1 MRQLEKPE
9 FFLLTLRPTHPTGYK
24 QIKVILPEICLV
36 RIAHH
41 TTKIDMILKITNHKS
56 QMALPPGSL
65 GLPLIG
71 DTLNFLQDSEFAKKR
86 HQQYGPI
93 FKTSIFGQ
101 PTVFMSGQEA
111 NLFILS
117 NDNQYFVVAW
127 PASTRALLGPLSLAL
142 QTGVHHQNR
151 RKLLYQAFG
160 PRALAG
166 YIGAMENITQRY
178 LEKWAKM
185 ETMTWYA
192 ELRNYTFDV
201 AGKLLVGIDNG
212 SETALGHYFE
222 TWCNG
227 LLSIPL
233 DVPWTQFG
241 KAKKCRKLLLAEL
254 EKIIR
259 DSQQRTPKGN
269 DALSVLISARD
280 DEGNS
285 LSLDELKDQVLLLLF
300 AGHETLIS
308 ALTSFCLLLAQNP
321 DVMAKVRAE
330 QQQFPAT
337 EPLTLEQ
344 LKQMTYLE
352 QVLREVLRL
361 IPPVGNGFRQVIN
374 ACEFGGYELP
384 KGWTVL
390 YQINQ
395 THQDSQLYPEP
406 DRFDPDRFSSERSA
420 KPFSY
425 VPFGGGLRE
434 CLGKEFARLEM
445 KLFAAKIVREYEWD
459 LLPDQDLNLIAVPM
473 AHPRDGL
480 RVKFRRTTIN

>member
-1 MRQLEKPE
+1 
-9 FFLLTLRPTHPTGYK
+9 
-24 QIKVILPEICLV
+24 V
-36 RIAHH
+36 RIAQQ
-41 TTKIDMILKITNHKS
+41 TTKIDMILRIKNQKS
-56 QMALPPGSL
+56 HMALPPGSL

-101 PTVFMSGQEA
+101 PTVFVRGQEA
-111 NLFILS
+111 SLFVLS
-117 NDNQYFVVAW
+117 NDNKYFV
-127 PASTRALLGPLSLAL
+127 ASFPPSTKALLGPLSLSL
-142 QTGVHHQNR
+142 QTGANHINR
-151 RKLLYQAFG
+151 RKLLFQAFG
-160 PRALAG
+160 PRALVG

-178 LEKWAKM
+178 LEKWVKM
-185 ETMTWYA
+185 ETMTWYP
-192 ELRNYTFDV
+192 ELRSYTFDV
-201 AGKLLVGIDNG
+201 AGKLLVGMDNA
-212 SETALGHYFE
+212 SETALGHNFE
-222 TWCNG
+222 AWCYG
-227 LLSIPL
+227 LFSIAL
-233 DVPWTQFG
+233 DLPWTRFG
-241 KAKKCRKLLLAEL
+241 KAKNGRKLLLAEL

-259 DSQQRTPKGN
+259 DRQLGTPSGN
-269 DALSVLISARD
+269 DALSLLISARD
-280 DEGNS
+280 EEGNS
-285 LSLDELKDQVLLLLF
+285 LSLDELKDQVLVLLF
-300 AGHETLIS
+300 AGHDTLTS
-308 ALTSFCLLLAQNP
+308 AITSFCLLLAQNP

-352 QVLREVLRL
+352 QVMREVLRL
-361 IPPVGNGFRQVIN
+361 VPPVGNIFRTVIN
-374 ACEFGGYELP
+374 ACEFGGYEIP
-384 KGWTVL
+384 KGWNLLSGIT
-390 YQINQ
+390 Q

-406 DRFDPDRFSSERSA
+406 ERFDPDRFSLERSG

-473 AHPRDGL
+473 PRPRDGL
-480 RVKFRRTTIN
+480 RVKFRRTTMNR

>member
-1 MRQLEKPE
+1 
-9 FFLLTLRPTHPTGYK
+9 
-24 QIKVILPEICLV
+24 
-36 RIAHH
+36 
-41 TTKIDMILKITNHKS
+41 
-56 QMALPPGSL
+56 MALPPGSF

-71 DTLNFLQDSEFAKKR
+71 DTINFLQDSQFAKKR

-101 PTVFMSGQEA
+101 PTVFMRGQEA
-111 NLFILS
+111 SLFVLS
-117 NDNQYFVVAW
+117 NENQYFV
-127 PASTRALLGPLSLAL
+127 ASFPPSTKALLGPLSLTV
-142 QTGVHHQNR
+142 QTGANHQNR
-151 RKLLYQAFG
+151 RKLLYQAFQ

-166 YIGAMENITQRY
+166 YIGAMEDITQRY
-178 LEKWAKM
+178 LEKWVKM
-185 ETMTWYA
+185 ETMTWYP

-201 AGKLLVGIDNG
+201 AGKLLVGMENG

-222 TWCNG
+222 TWSQG
-227 LLSIPL
+227 LFSIPL

-254 EKIIR
+254 ERIIR
-259 DSQQRTPKGN
+259 DRQQGTPSGN
-269 DALSVLISARD
+269 DALSLLISARD

-300 AGHETLIS
+300 AGHETLTS
-308 ALTSFCLLLAQNP
+308 AIASFCLLLAQHP
-321 DVMAKVRAE
+321 DVMAKVRVE

-361 IPPVGNGFRQVIN
+361 VPPAGGVFRTVIN
-374 ACEFGGYELP
+374 ACEFGGYEIP
-384 KGWTVL
+384 KGWSVL
-390 YQINQ
+390 SEITQ

-406 DRFDPDRFSSERSA
+406 ERFDPDRFSSERSA

-445 KLFAAKIVREYEWD
+445 KLFAAKMLREYEWD
-459 LLPDQDLNLIAVPM
+459 LLPDQDLNLSAIPM
-473 AHPRDGL
+473 PHPRDGL
-480 RVKFRRTTIN
+480 RVKFRRTTMNR

>member
-1 MRQLEKPE
+1 
-9 FFLLTLRPTHPTGYK
+9 
-24 QIKVILPEICLV
+24 
-36 RIAHH
+36 
-41 TTKIDMILKITNHKS
+41 MILKITNHQS

-71 DTLNFLQDSEFAKKR
+71 DTLNFLQDSQFAKKR

-142 QTGVHHQNR
+142 QTGANHQNR

-185 ETMTWYA
+185 ETLTWYP
-192 ELRNYTFDV
+192 ELRKYTFDV
-201 AGKLLVGIDNG
+201 AGKLLVGIENG
-212 SETALGHYFE
+212 SETALGNNFE
-222 TWCNG
+222 TFAEG
-227 LLSIPL
+227 LFSIPWDL
-233 DVPWTQFG
+233 PFTPFG
-241 KAKKCRKLLLAEL
+241 KAKKGRMLLLAEL
-254 EKIIR
+254 ENIIR
-259 DSQQRTPKGN
+259 DRQQRTPSGN
-269 DALSVLISARD
+269 DALSLLISARD

-285 LSLDELKDQVLLLLF
+285 LSLEDLKDQVLLLLF
-300 AGHETLIS
+300 AGHETLTS

-337 EPLTLEQ
+337 ETLTLEQ

-361 IPPVGNGFRQVIN
+361 IPPVRNIFRTAIN
-374 ACEFGGYELP
+374 AFEFGGYEIP
-384 KGWTVL
+384 KGWNVVSGIT
-390 YQINQ
+390 Q

-406 DRFDPDRFSSERSA
+406 DRFDPDRFSSERSP

-425 VPFGGGLRE
+425 VPFGGGLRD

-445 KLFAAKIVREYEWD
+445 KLFAAKIIREFEWD
-459 LLPDQDLNLIAVPM
+459 LLPDQDLNLITVPIP
-473 AHPRDGL
+473 HPRDGL
-480 RVKFRRTTIN
+480 RVKFRRTTMNR

>member
-1 MRQLEKPE
+1 
-9 FFLLTLRPTHPTGYK
+9 
-24 QIKVILPEICLV
+24 
-36 RIAHH
+36 
-41 TTKIDMILKITNHKS
+41 
-56 QMALPPGSL
+56 MALPPGSF

-71 DTLNFLQDSEFAKKR
+71 DSLKFLRDSQFAKKR
-86 HQQYGPI
+86 HQQYGPL

-101 PTVFMSGQEA
+101 PTVFMRGQEA
-111 NLFILS
+111 SLFVLS
-117 NDNQYFVVAW
+117 NDNRYFVVTW
-127 PASTRALLGPLSLAL
+127 PASTRALLGSLSLSL
-142 QTGVHHQNR
+142 QTGANHQNR
-151 RKLLYQAFG
+151 RKLLYQAFQ

-166 YIGAMENITQRY
+166 YLGAMENITQRY
-178 LEKWAKM
+178 LEKWAQM
-185 ETMTWYA
+185 ETLTWYP

-212 SETALGHYFE
+212 AETALGHYFE

-227 LLSIPL
+227 LFSIPI
-233 DVPWTQFG
+233 DVPWSQFG

-254 EKIIR
+254 EKIIIDR
-259 DSQQRTPKGN
+259 QQETPSGN
-269 DALSVLISARD
+269 DALSLLISARD

-285 LSLDELKDQVLLLLF
+285 LSLEELKDQVLLLLF
-300 AGHETLIS
+300 AGHETLTS
-308 ALTSFCLLLAQNP
+308 AIASFCLLLAQHP
-321 DVMAKVRAE
+321 DVMAKVRTE

-352 QVLREVLRL
+352 QVLQEVLRL
-361 IPPVGNGFRQVIN
+361 VPPVGGIFRTVIN
-374 ACEFGGYELP
+374 ACEFGGYEIP

-390 YQINQ
+390 SQINQ

-406 DRFDPDRFSSERSA
+406 DRFDPDRFNSERSA

-445 KLFAAKIVREYEWD
+445 KLFAAKIVREFEWE
-459 LLPDQDLNLIAVPM
+459 LLPDQDLNLITVPTP
-473 AHPRDGL
+473 HPRDGL
-480 RVKFRRTTIN
+480 RVKFRRTTMK

>member
-1 MRQLEKPE
+1 
-9 FFLLTLRPTHPTGYK
+9 
-24 QIKVILPEICLV
+24 
-36 RIAHH
+36 
-41 TTKIDMILKITNHKS
+41 
-56 QMALPPGSL
+56 MALPPGSL

-71 DTLNFLQDSEFAKKR
+71 DTLNFLQDSQFAKKR

-101 PTVFMSGQEA
+101 PTVFMCGQEA
-111 NLFILS
+111 SLFVFS
-117 NDNQYFVVAW
+117 NDNQYFVMNL
-127 PASTRALLGPLSLAL
+127 PPSMKALLGPLSLPL
-142 QTGVHHQNR
+142 QTGANHINR
-151 RKLLYQAFG
+151 RKLLFQAFG
-160 PRALAG
+160 PRALVG

-185 ETMTWYA
+185 ETMTWYP

-201 AGKLLVGIDNG
+201 ASKLLLGIDNC
-212 SETALGHYFE
+212 SEAALGHNFE
-222 TWCNG
+222 NWCKG
-227 LLSIPL
+227 FFSISL
-233 DVPWTQFG
+233 DLPWTHFG
-241 KAKKCRKLLLAEL
+241 KAKKSRKLLLAEV

-259 DSQQRTPKGN
+259 DRQLGTPSGK
-269 DALSVLISARD
+269 DALSLLISGRD

-285 LSLDELKDQVLLLLF
+285 LSLEELKDQVLMLLF
-300 AGHETLIS
+300 AGHDTLTS
-308 ALTSFCLLLAQNP
+308 ALTSFCILLAQHP

-361 IPPVGNGFRQVIN
+361 VPPVGSIFRTVIN
-374 ACEFGGYELP
+374 ACEFGGYEIP
-384 KGWTVL
+384 KGWSVL
-390 YQINQ
+390 STITQ

-406 DRFDPDRFSSERSA
+406 ERFDPDRFSSERSP

-434 CLGKEFARLEM
+434 CLAKEFARLEM
-445 KLFAAKIVREYEWD
+445 KLFAAKIIREFEWE
-459 LLPDQDLNLIAVPM
+459 LLPDQDLNLIAVPTPR
-473 AHPRDGL
+473 PRDGL
-480 RVKFRRTTIN
+480 RVKFRRTTMNR

>member
-1 MRQLEKPE
+1 
-9 FFLLTLRPTHPTGYK
+9 
-24 QIKVILPEICLV
+24 
-36 RIAHH
+36 
-41 TTKIDMILKITNHKS
+41 
-56 QMALPPGSL
+56 MALPPGSF

-71 DTLNFLQDSEFAKKR
+71 DTLNFLQDSQFAKKR

-111 NLFILS
+111 TLFVLS
-117 NDNQYFVVAW
+117 NDNQYFVVTW

-142 QTGVHHQNR
+142 QTGANHQNR
-151 RKLLYQAFG
+151 RKLLYQAFQ

-166 YIGAMENITQRY
+166 YIDAMENITQRY

-185 ETMTWYA
+185 ETLTWYP

-201 AGKLLVGIDNG
+201 AGKLLVGLENG
-212 SETALGHYFE
+212 SETALGHNFE
-222 TWCNG
+222 TFAEG
-227 LLSIPL
+227 LFSIPWDL
-233 DVPWTQFG
+233 PFTLFG
-241 KAKKCRKLLLAEL
+241 KAKNGRKLLLAEV

-259 DSQQRTPKGN
+259 DRQQGTPSGN

-285 LSLDELKDQVLLLLF
+285 LSLEDLKDQVLLLLF
-300 AGHETLIS
+300 AGHETLTS
-308 ALTSFCLLLAQNP
+308 AIASFCLVLAQNP

-352 QVLREVLRL
+352 QVLREVLRF
-361 IPPVGNGFRQVIN
+361 IPPVRSIFRTVIN
-374 ACEFGGYELP
+374 ACEFGGYEIP
-384 KGWTVL
+384 KGWNVA
-390 YQINQ
+390 YGINQ
-395 THQDSQLYPEP
+395 THHDSQLYPEP
-406 DRFDPDRFSSERSA
+406 DRFDPDRFSSERSP

-425 VPFGGGLRE
+425 VPFGGGLRD

-445 KLFAAKIVREYEWD
+445 KLFAAKIVRELEWE
-459 LLPDQDLNLIAVPM
+459 LLPDQDLNLIPVPIP
-473 AHPRDGL
+473 HPRDGL
-480 RVKFRRTTIN
+480 RVKFRRTTMNR